1 VDVGAA
7 IGGALP
13 FAVGVALSPIPIVAV
28 VLILTTQ
35 RARVNGAVFIAG
47 WLAGLAV
54 VGAIALSI
62 AGPADASSSGAPAT
76 WVSWL
81 KVALGAV
88 LLLVAALQFRNRPRN
103 GDRVELPKWIT
114 RVNEIKPLPAA
125 GLGVVMGGL
134 NPKNLLLGVAA
145 AAAIAQTG
153 VSGGEQAIAY
163 LVFALVGTL
172 GVGTPV
178 GIYFAMGARSEKPL
192 SELKDWMAQNNAVIM
207 AVICVIIG
215 VKLIGDAIGGL
226 TA

>member
-1 VDVGAA
+1 VGAA
-7 IGGALP
+7 IGGTLP
-13 FAVGVALSPIPIVAV
+13 FALGVALSPIPIIAV
-28 VLILTTQ
+28 VLMLTTH
-35 RARVNGAVFIAG
+35 RARVNGTVFIAG

-54 VGAIALSI
+54 AGAIALSI

-81 KVALGAV
+81 KVVLGAA
-88 LLLVAALQFRNRPRN
+88 LLLIAALQFRNRPRK
-103 GDRVELPKWIT
+103 GDRVELPKWMD
-114 RVNEIKPLPAA
+114 RVDQIKPLPAA
-125 GLGVVMGGL
+125 GLGVLSGL
-134 NPKNLLLGVAA
+134 NPKNLLLVAAA

-153 VSGGEQAIAY
+153 ISGGEQAIAY

-178 GIYFAMGARSEKPL
+178 GIYFVMGARSEKPL

-207 AVICVIIG
+207 AVICLIIG

>member
-1 VDVGAA
+1 VGAA

-13 FAVGVALSPIPIVAV
+13 FAVAVALSPIPIIAV
-28 VLILTTQ
+28 VLMLTTR
-35 RARVNGAVFIAG
+35 RARVNGTVFVVG
-47 WLAGLAV
+47 WLAGLAI

-81 KVALGAV
+81 KVVLGAA
-88 LLLVAALQFRNRPRN
+88 LLLVAALQFRNRPRS
-103 GDRVELPKWIT
+103 GDRVELPKWIS

-125 GLGVVMGGL
+125 GLGVVMGL

-153 VSGGEQAIAY
+153 ISAGEQAIAY

-178 GIYFAMGARSEKPL
+178 GIYLAMGARSEQLL
-192 SELKDWMAQNNAVIM
+192 SDLKDWMAQYNAVIT
-207 AVICVIIG
+207 AVICLIFG
-215 VKLIGDAIGGL
+215 VKLIGDAISGL

>member
-1 VDVGAA
+1 VGAA
-7 IGGALP
+7 IGGTLPLAL
-13 FAVGVALSPIPIVAV
+13 GVALSPIPIIAV
-28 VLILTTQ
+28 VLMLTTQ
-35 RARVNGAVFIAG
+35 RARVNGTVFIAG

-54 VGAIALSI
+54 AGAIALSI

-81 KVALGAV
+81 KVVLGAA

-103 GDRVELPKWIT
+103 GDRVELPKWMD
-114 RVNEIKPLPAA
+114 RVDEIKPLPAA
-125 GLGVVMGGL
+125 GLGMLAGL
-134 NPKNLLLGVAA
+134 NPKNLLLVAAA

-153 VSGGEQAIAY
+153 ISGGEQAIAY

-178 GIYFAMGARSEKPL
+178 GIYFTMGARSEKPL

-207 AVICVIIG
+207 AIICLIIG

>member
-1 VDVGAA
+1 VGAA
-7 IGGALP
+7 IGGTLPLAL
-13 FAVGVALSPIPIVAV
+13 GVALSPIPIIAV
-28 VLILTTQ
+28 VLMLTTQ
-35 RARVNGAVFIAG
+35 RARVNGTVFIAG

-54 VGAIALSI
+54 AGAIALNI

-81 KVALGAV
+81 KVVLGAA

-103 GDRVELPKWIT
+103 GDRVELPKWMD
-114 RVNEIKPLPAA
+114 RVDEIKPLPAA
-125 GLGVVMGGL
+125 GLGVLAGL
-134 NPKNLLLGVAA
+134 NPKNLLLVAAA

-153 VSGGEQAIAY
+153 ISGGEQAIAY

-178 GIYFAMGARSEKPL
+178 GIYFTMGARSEKPL
-192 SELKDWMAQNNAVIM
+192 TELKDWMAQYNAVIM
-207 AVICVIIG
+207 AVICLIIG

>member
-1 VDVGAA
+1 VGVGAA
-7 IGGALP
+7 IGGTLP
-13 FAVGVALSPIPIVAV
+13 FALGVALSPIPIIAV
-28 VLILTTQ
+28 VLMLTTQ
-35 RARVNGAVFIAG
+35 RARVNGTVFIAG

-54 VGAIALSI
+54 AGAIALSI

-81 KVALGAV
+81 KVVLGAA
-88 LLLVAALQFRNRPRN
+88 LLLIAALQFRNRPRK
-103 GDRVELPKWIT
+103 GDRVELPKWMD
-114 RVNEIKPLPAA
+114 RVDQIKPLPAA

-134 NPKNLLLGVAA
+134 NPKNLLLAVAA

-153 VSGGEQAIAY
+153 ISGGEQAIAY

-178 GIYFAMGARSEKPL
+178 AIYVAMGARSEKPL
-192 SELKDWMAQNNAVIM
+192 SELKDWMAQHNAVIT

>member
-1 VDVGAA
+1 VGAA
-7 IGGALP
+7 IGGTLPLAL
-13 FAVGVALSPIPIVAV
+13 GVALSPIPIIAV

-35 RARVNGAVFIAG
+35 RARVNGTVFITG

-54 VGAIALSI
+54 AGAIALSI

-81 KVALGAV
+81 KVVIGVA

-103 GDRVELPKWIT
+103 GDRVELPKWMG
-114 RVNEIKPLPAA
+114 RVDELKPLPAA
-125 GLGVVMGGL
+125 GLGVLAGL
-134 NPKNLLLGVAA
+134 NPKNLLLVAAA

-153 VSGGEQAIAY
+153 ISGGEQAIAY

-178 GIYFAMGARSEKPL
+178 GIYFVMGARSEKPL

-207 AVICVIIG
+207 AVICLIIG

>member
-1 VDVGAA
+1 VGAA
-7 IGGALP
+7 IGGTLPLAL
-13 FAVGVALSPIPIVAV
+13 GVALSPIPIIAV

-35 RARVNGAVFIAG
+35 RARVNGTVFITG

-54 VGAIALSI
+54 AGAIALSI

-81 KVALGAV
+81 KVVLGAA

-103 GDRVELPKWIT
+103 GDRVELPKWMG
-114 RVNEIKPLPAA
+114 RVDEIKPLPAA
-125 GLGVVMGGL
+125 GLGVLAGL
-134 NPKNLLLGVAA
+134 NPKNLLLVAAA

-153 VSGGEQAIAY
+153 ISGGEQAIAY

-178 GIYFAMGARSEKPL
+178 VIYFAMGARSQKPL
-192 SELKDWMAQNNAVIM
+192 SELKDWMAQHNAVIM
-207 AVICVIIG
+207 AVICLIIG

>member
-1 VDVGAA
+1 VGAA
-7 IGGALP
+7 IGGTLP
-13 FAVGVALSPIPIVAV
+13 FALGVALSPIPIIAV
-28 VLILTTQ
+28 VLMLTTQ
-35 RARVNGAVFIAG
+35 RARVNGTVFIAG

-54 VGAIALSI
+54 AGAIALSI

-81 KVALGAV
+81 KVVLGAA
-88 LLLVAALQFRNRPRN
+88 LLLIAALQFRNRPRK
-103 GDRVELPKWIT
+103 GDRVELPKWMD
-114 RVNEIKPLPAA
+114 RVDQIKPLPAA
-125 GLGVVMGGL
+125 GLGVLSGL
-134 NPKNLLLGVAA
+134 NPKNLLLVAAA

-153 VSGGEQAIAY
+153 ISGGEQAIAY
-163 LVFALVGTL
+163 LVFALLGTL

-178 GIYFAMGARSEKPL
+178 GIYFTMGARSEKPL

-207 AVICVIIG
+207 AVICLIIG

>member
-1 VDVGAA
+1 
-7 IGGALP
+7 
-13 FAVGVALSPIPIVAV
+13 V

-35 RARVNGAVFIAG
+35 RARVNGTVFITG

-54 VGAIALSI
+54 AGAIALSI

-81 KVALGAV
+81 KVVIGVA

-103 GDRVELPKWIT
+103 GDRVELPKWMG
-114 RVNEIKPLPAA
+114 RVDEIKPLPAA
-125 GLGVVMGGL
+125 GLGVLAGL
-134 NPKNLLLGVAA
+134 NPKNLLLVAAA

-153 VSGGEQAIAY
+153 ISGGEQAIAY

-178 GIYFAMGARSEKPL
+178 VIYFAMGARSQKPL
-192 SELKDWMAQNNAVIM
+192 SELKDWMAQHNAVIM
-207 AVICVIIG
+207 AVICLIIG

>member
-1 VDVGAA
+1 VGAA

-13 FAVGVALSPIPIVAV
+13 FAVAVALSPIPIIAV
-28 VLILTTQ
+28 VLMLTT
-35 RARVNGAVFIAG
+35 RLARVNGTVFIAG

-54 VGAIALSI
+54 VGVIALSI

-81 KVALGAV
+81 KVVLGAA
-88 LLLVAALQFRNRPRN
+88 LLLVAALQFRNRPRS
-103 GDRVELPKWIT
+103 GDRVELPKWIS

-125 GLGVVMGGL
+125 GLGVVMGL

-153 VSGGEQAIAY
+153 ISAGEQAIAY

-178 GIYFAMGARSEKPL
+178 GIYLAMGARSEQLL
-192 SELKDWMAQNNAVIM
+192 SDLKDWMAQYNAVIT
-207 AVICVIIG
+207 AVICLIFG
-215 VKLIGDAIGGL
+215 VKLIGDAISGL

>member
-1 VDVGAA
+1 
-7 IGGALP
+7 
-13 FAVGVALSPIPIVAV
+13 
-28 VLILTTQ
+28 
-35 RARVNGAVFIAG
+35 VFIAG

-54 VGAIALSI
+54 AGAIALSI

-81 KVALGAV
+81 KVVIGVA

-103 GDRVELPKWIT
+103 GDRVELPKWMG
-114 RVNEIKPLPAA
+114 RVDEIKPLPAA
-125 GLGVVMGGL
+125 GLGVLAGL
-134 NPKNLLLGVAA
+134 NPKNLLLVAAA

-153 VSGGEQAIAY
+153 ISGGEQAIAY

-178 GIYFAMGARSEKPL
+178 VIYFAMGARSQKPL
-192 SELKDWMAQNNAVIM
+192 SELKDWMAQHNAVIM
-207 AVICVIIG
+207 AVICLIIG

>member
-1 VDVGAA
+1 VGAA
-7 IGGALP
+7 IGGTLPLAL
-13 FAVGVALSPIPIVAV
+13 GVALSPIPIIAV

-35 RARVNGAVFIAG
+35 RARVNGTVFITG

-54 VGAIALSI
+54 AGAIALSI

-81 KVALGAV
+81 KVVIGVA

-103 GDRVELPKWIT
+103 GDRVELPKWMG
-114 RVNEIKPLPAA
+114 RVDEIKPLPAA
-125 GLGVVMGGL
+125 GLGVLAGL
-134 NPKNLLLGVAA
+134 NPKNLLLVAAA

-153 VSGGEQAIAY
+153 ISGGEQAIAY

-178 GIYFAMGARSEKPL
+178 VIYFAMGARSQKPL
-192 SELKDWMAQNNAVIM
+192 SELKDWMAQHNAVIM
-207 AVICVIIG
+207 AVICLIIG

>member
-1 VDVGAA
+1 MGAA
-7 IGGALP
+7 IGGTLPLAL
-13 FAVGVALSPIPIVAV
+13 GVALSPIPIIAV
-28 VLILTTQ
+28 VLMLTTQ
-35 RARVNGAVFIAG
+35 RARVNGTVFITG

-54 VGAIALSI
+54 AGAIALSI

-81 KVALGAV
+81 KVVLGAA
-88 LLLVAALQFRNRPRN
+88 LLLVAALQFRSRPRN
-103 GDRVELPKWIT
+103 GDRVELPKWMG
-114 RVNEIKPLPAA
+114 RVDELKPLPAA
-125 GLGVVMGGL
+125 GLGVLAGL
-134 NPKNLLLGVAA
+134 NPKNLLLVAAA

-153 VSGGEQAIAY
+153 ISGGEQAIAY

-207 AVICVIIG
+207 AVICLIIG

>member
-1 VDVGAA
+1 VGAA
-7 IGGALP
+7 IGGTLPLAL
-13 FAVGVALSPIPIVAV
+13 GVALSPIPIIAV
-28 VLILTTQ
+28 VLMLTTQ
-35 RARVNGAVFIAG
+35 RARVNGTVFITG

-54 VGAIALSI
+54 AGAIALSI

-81 KVALGAV
+81 KVVLGVA
-88 LLLVAALQFRNRPRN
+88 LLLVAALQFRSRPRN
-103 GDRVELPKWIT
+103 GDRVELPKWMG
-114 RVNEIKPLPAA
+114 RVDELKPLPAA
-125 GLGVVMGGL
+125 GLGVLAGL
-134 NPKNLLLGVAA
+134 NPKNLLLVAAA

-153 VSGGEQAIAY
+153 ISGGEQAIAY

-192 SELKDWMAQNNAVIM
+192 SGLKDWMAQNNAVIM
-207 AVICVIIG
+207 AVICLIIG

>member
-1 VDVGAA
+1 VGAA
-7 IGGALP
+7 IGGTLPLAL
-13 FAVGVALSPIPIVAV
+13 GVALSPIPIIAV
-28 VLILTTQ
+28 VLMLTTQ
-35 RARVNGAVFIAG
+35 RARVNGTVFVTG

-54 VGAIALSI
+54 AGAIALSI

-81 KVALGAV
+81 KVVLGAA

-103 GDRVELPKWIT
+103 GDRVELPKWMG
-114 RVNEIKPLPAA
+114 RVDELKPLPAA
-125 GLGVVMGGL
+125 GLGVLAGL
-134 NPKNLLLGVAA
+134 NPKNLLLVAAA

-153 VSGGEQAIAY
+153 ISGGEQAIAY

-178 GIYFAMGARSEKPL
+178 VIYFAMGARSQKPL
-192 SELKDWMAQNNAVIM
+192 SELKDWMAQHNAVIM
-207 AVICVIIG
+207 AVICLIIG

>member
-1 VDVGAA
+1 VGAA
-7 IGGALP
+7 IGGTLPLAL
-13 FAVGVALSPIPIVAV
+13 GVALSPIPIIAV
-28 VLILTTQ
+28 VLMLTTQ
-35 RARVNGAVFIAG
+35 RARVNGTVFIAG

-54 VGAIALSI
+54 AGAIALSI

-81 KVALGAV
+81 KVVLGAA

-103 GDRVELPKWIT
+103 GDRVELPKWMD
-114 RVNEIKPLPAA
+114 RVDEIKPLPAA
-125 GLGVVMGGL
+125 GLGVLAGL
-134 NPKNLLLGVAA
+134 NPKNLLLVAAA

-153 VSGGEQAIAY
+153 ISGGEQAIAY

-178 GIYFAMGARSEKPL
+178 GIYFTMGARSEKPL
-192 SELKDWMAQNNAVIM
+192 SELKDWMAQYNAVIM
-207 AVICVIIG
+207 AVICLIIG